1 MKKIISSII
10 IIVLVLIIIFGV
22 EVSPVFATGQF
33 LLMPIRVQHG
43 PIICAIEPQA
53 NAKFPTVGKQLL
65 DETGYAVID
74 WKTKLNEGLGR
85 HPVWNIT
92 LVNVPLGQQGG
103 FDYSKCDITIH
114 YLPQPQENPNGFIA
128 TGVTIPNFEIGK
140 TNIEIYYLDIQSN
153 WVKTEWTE
161 NGQGYY
167 TYVDK
172 PYYTGLVATSTQLDS
187 TIRHEMG
194 HSFGLGHYVVPYD
207 RLHNIINGL
216 EDMPSIMI
224 DTVTVLGVKHYD
236 ITSLD
241 LAQIKSIYGNGGFD
255 NQAKQTSGYQRVY
268 ELSTSK
274 QSYQPGEKITLN
286 LNTSTF
292 GQNSFAEII
301 VIDSNN
307 TMIENIGISKTNS
320 TISLDGKYQENKKYL
335 AELINPITGDFD
347 FTSFMVGTPSEN
359 QDANQETDNT
369 VIPSW
374 IKGNAKQWASNSIS
388 NDEFA
393 KGLQY
398 FISNKIILQNQSG
411 ASHSN
416 HIPNWVKNNAGL
428 WASGQISDQEFVI
441 GLQYLTDNKMISV
454 Q

>member
-1 MKKIISSII
+1 MKKIISIFVA
-10 IIVLVLIIIFGV
+10 VLVASLIFGIY
-22 EVSPVFATGQF
+22 PVFATGQY
-33 LLMPIRVQHG
+33 LQIPIRVQHG
-43 PIICAIEPQA
+43 PTICAIEPQA

-65 DETGYAVID
+65 DETEYAVID

-92 LVNVPLGQQGG
+92 LVKVPIGQQNG

-114 YLPQPQENPNGFIA
+114 YLPQPQENSNGFIA
-128 TGVTIPNFEIGK
+128 TGVTIPNFKTGK
-140 TNIEIYYLDIQSN
+140 TNIEIYYQDIQPN

-167 TYVDK
+167 SYVDK

-194 HSFGLGHYVVPYD
+194 HSFGLGHYIVPYD

-224 DTVTVLGVKHYD
+224 DTVTILGVKHYD

-241 LAQIKSIYGNGGFD
+241 IAQIKSIYGSGGFD
-255 NQAKQTSGYQRVY
+255 NQAKPTSGYQRVY
-268 ELSTSK
+268 ELSTDK
-274 QSYQPGEKITLN
+274 QSYQPGERITLDI
-286 LNTSTF
+286 NTDTF
-292 GQNSFAEII
+292 DEKSFAEII

-307 TMIENIGISKTNS
+307 TMMENIGVYKTNS
-320 TISLDGKYQENKKYL
+320 TISLDGMNQKNGRYL

-347 FTSFMVGTPSEN
+347 FTSFTIGTPSQIQDTN
-359 QDANQETDNT
+359 QDTGSG
-369 VIPSW
+369 IPVW
-374 IKGNAKQWASNSIS
+374 IKDSAKQWSVNSIS
-388 NDEFA
+388 DDEFA

-398 FISNKIILQNQSG
+398 FISNKIILQSQTGTSL
-411 ASHSN
+411 N
-416 HIPNWVKNNAGL
+416 HIPSWVKNNAGL
-428 WASGQISDQEFVI
+428 WASGQISDEVFVR
-441 GLQYLTDNKMISV
+441 GLQYLSDNKIISV